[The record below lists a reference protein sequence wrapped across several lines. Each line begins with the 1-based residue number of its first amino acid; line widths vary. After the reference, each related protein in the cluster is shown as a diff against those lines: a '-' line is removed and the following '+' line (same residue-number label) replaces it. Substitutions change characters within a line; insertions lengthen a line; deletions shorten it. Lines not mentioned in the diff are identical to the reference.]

1 MSKTMLKLNNT
12 STSRAKEKETGLG
25 RQKLGNLSVIDM
37 PLEPKN
43 QGTIIRKDASQTDR
57 MQGMRMRVQSVEP
70 SKMIQNSLRLVFPQ
84 GIVSPFFL
92 KAGSGQP
99 LNDQCEII
107 LV

>member
-1 MSKTMLKLNNT
+1 MKM
-12 STSRAKEKETGLG
+12 
-25 RQKLGNLSVIDM
+25 IDM

-57 MQGMRMRVQSVEP
+57 MQGMRMRVQS
-70 SKMIQNSLRLVFPQ
+70 KMIQNSLRLVFRQ

-99 LNDQCEII
+99 LNDQFEII

>member
-1 MSKTMLKLNNT
+1 MKM
-12 STSRAKEKETGLG
+12 
-25 RQKLGNLSVIDM
+25 IDM

-43 QGTIIRKDASQTDR
+43 QGKIIRKDASQTDR

-70 SKMIQNSLRLVFPQ
+70 SKMIQNSLRLFPQ

-99 LNDQCEII
+99 LNDQFEII

>member
-1 MSKTMLKLNNT
+1 MLKLNNT
-12 STSRAKEKETGLG
+12 STSPAKEKETGLG

-70 SKMIQNSLRLVFPQ
+70 SKMIQNSLRLVFRQ

-99 LNDQCEII
+99 LNDQFEII